1 MILIIHYYTQRNQPA
16 RQRFRQTKFSMRKVS
31 GDTASI
37 LHVPASGTY
46 RSPLNAKDYLLREG
60 TDMKYGARHLKR
72 AIDRTLVQPLSNLI
86 ATGQARGGDSIYVDF
101 NPALGCLAFY
111 RDGED
116 VPADAR
122 ANLTDPALP
131 VQATEVPQG
140 AVVELPRAAKAR
152 SGRR

>member
-1 MILIIHYYTQRNQPA
+1 MNRIHKVVVFKPLGQAELRKILGLELNILQQHTFNSSTTTP
-16 RQRFRQTKFSMRKVS
+16 FVFSLTEV
-31 GDTASI
+31 
-37 LHVPASGTY
+37 
-46 RSPLNAKDYLLREG
+46 AKDYLLREG

-86 ATGQARGGDSIYVDF
+86 ATGQVRSGDSIYVDF

-111 RDGED
+111 MGGED
-116 VPADAR
+116 VPADEM

-131 VQATEVPQG
+131 VQAAEVSQG